1 MIMKKTLLAVLLVC
15 FGIAVSAA
23 ESMWM
28 TDFAAARKKAAESGK
43 NMLVNFTGSDWC
55 PWCIRLQKEV
65 FSQKEFQDFAAKN
78 LVLVIVDF
86 PRRKWQTPAQKRA
99 NEELRKLY
107 GVEGYPTVLLLTPK
121 GMVKAELGYEPG
133 GAAKYVEK
141 LRKLM
146 EK

>member
-1 MIMKKTLLAVLLVC
+1 M
-15 FGIAVSAA
+15 
-23 ESMWM
+23 
-28 TDFAAARKKAAESGK
+28 
-43 NMLVNFTGSDWC
+43 
-55 PWCIRLQKEV
+55 
-65 FSQKEFQDFAAKN
+65 
-78 LVLVIVDF
+78 LVIVDF

-121 GMVKAELGYEPG
+121 GMVKAELGYDPG